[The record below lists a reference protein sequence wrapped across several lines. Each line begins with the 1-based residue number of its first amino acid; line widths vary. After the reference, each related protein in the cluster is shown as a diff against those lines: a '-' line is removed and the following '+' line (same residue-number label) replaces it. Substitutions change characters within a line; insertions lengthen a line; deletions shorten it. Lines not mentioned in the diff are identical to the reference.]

1 MYPMSLAAT
10 GASLS
15 TLSRSLLGH
24 DIAHLGYLLLHQLH
38 LRLMPYPL
46 LLGLLLQVGH
56 LGGKYTVGGL

>member
-10 GASLS
+10 GASLA

-38 LRLMPYPL
+38 LRLMPDPFL
-46 LLGLLLQVGH
+46 L
-56 LGGKYTVGGL
+56 